1 MAVVTE
7 VRERFES
14 TDAALLTEYR
24 GIDVSSMQ
32 ELRRALHEAGGDYK
46 IYKNTLVRIAIDGL
60 DLQIDDLLFGPTAIA
75 FVTGDEDQPADAAA
89 VAKAL
94 KDFAQTNEHLVVKG
108 GVLGGAVLSADEARA
123 LADLPSRDVLLAQL
137 AGALQAPLTK
147 TARLL
152 DALPQKFAYAVQA
165 LIEKGGAT
173 GEAEAVPEAEA
184 ADAPEADAEK
194 TDETETETQE
204 S

>member
-60 DLQIDDLLFGPTAIA
+60 DLQIDSRVGPALSEATTEIMGLDDGRHGGGFCNPHSLL
-75 FVTGDEDQPADAAA
+75 
-89 VAKAL
+89 
-94 KDFAQTNEHLVVKG
+94 
-108 GVLGGAVLSADEARA
+108 
-123 LADLPSRDVLLAQL
+123 
-137 AGALQAPLTK
+137 
-147 TARLL
+147 
-152 DALPQKFAYAVQA
+152 
-165 LIEKGGAT
+165 
-173 GEAEAVPEAEA
+173 
-184 ADAPEADAEK
+184 
-194 TDETETETQE
+194 
-204 S
+204 